1 MDLTKDRAKLKE
13 LYMPGTADFT
23 RVDVPELPFAMIDG
37 RGAPESDAIGHMIKG
52 LFIAIQPIRR
62 EARARLGKDFVE
74 APVEILYWADDM
86 DDLVHGNREKWHWR
100 VMITL
105 PAWTDAALF
114 HNATAELRK
123 QDSAPD
129 SLRME
134 RFTEGTC
141 VQVMQVG
148 QMEQISARLSR
159 LYQQFLPE
167 NGLAPAGAY
176 HEIYLGDWNRTAPER
191 RRIILRQPVRPMA

>member
-13 LYMPGTADFT
+13 LYMPGTADYTF
-23 RVDVPELPFAMIDG
+23 VDVPELPFAMIDG
-37 RGAPESDAIGHMIKG
+37 HGAPESDAIGQMIRG

-62 EARARLGKDFVE
+62 EARARMGKNFVE
-74 APVEILYWADDM
+74 APVEMLYWADDM

-105 PAWTDAALF
+105 PAWTDTALF
-114 HNATAELRK
+114 DDATAELRK
-123 QDSAPD
+123 RGSAPD

-148 QMEQISARLSR
+148 QMAQIPARLSR
-159 LYQQFLPE
+159 LYRQFLPE
-167 NGLAPAGAY
+167 SGLAPTGAY
-176 HEIYLGDWNRTAPER
+176 HEIYLGDWNRIAPER
-191 RRIILRQPVRPMA
+191 RKIILRQPVRPMT